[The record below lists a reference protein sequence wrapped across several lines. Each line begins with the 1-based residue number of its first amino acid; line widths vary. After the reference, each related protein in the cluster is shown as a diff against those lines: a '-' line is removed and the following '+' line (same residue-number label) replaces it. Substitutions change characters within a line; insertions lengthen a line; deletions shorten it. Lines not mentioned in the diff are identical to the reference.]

1 MSRRPSP
8 DGVVAYHAALS
19 RLRPGFKSRSGRH
32 LTHRPACVIEVI
44 QRGVLFPSQHGPQS
58 IDCSELVCVGIM
70 EAGDLLATSP
80 MLEDRYPVPDIVVD
94 DVATV
99 SELNELG
106 LVESEVHHPE
116 LLGLPQPL
124 YQAVYVLRG
133 ATGAR

>member
-1 MSRRPSP
+1 M
-8 DGVVAYHAALS
+8 
-19 RLRPGFKSRSGRH
+19 
-32 LTHRPACVIEVI
+32 
-44 QRGVLFPSQHGPQS
+44 
-58 IDCSELVCVGIM
+58 CVGIM

-80 MLEDRYPVPDIVVD
+80 MLEDRYPVPDIVVV
-94 DVATV
+94 DVAIV